1 MGKVVN
7 IGEKPSYSQLHI
19 SNALCWFTDEKLK
32 TLTLFVKKIVALLFA
47 TALDE
52 QEAFILRQLQSCA
65 SLNKYIW
72 SKFTQPAVN

>member
-1 MGKVVN
+1 M
-7 IGEKPSYSQLHI
+7 PSVDLQMKNWRLW
-19 SNALCWFTDEKLK
+19 LF
-32 TLTLFVKKIVALLFA
+32 FVKKIVALLFA

-52 QEAFILRQLQSCA
+52 QEAFILRQLQSYA